1 MKRIILVFILV
12 ILFIPLYASAAT
24 ICSESKEH
32 REYEKHTEEEK
43 NYYIAPVY
51 CNVGDEEFTRSP
63 TITLSAAA
71 SDSKYSSISSGFV
84 TTPKHQYSIGACW
97 AFSSLSLVE
106 SNALKNK
113 LGTYDLSEAHMI
125 YGLVSGG
132 FSDDAGKNGRYY
144 TTSMSG
150 GPIMFGPTYF
160 FNNKGML
167 SESEMPYP
175 QTEKK
180 IKSSEYPSGK
190 KMLTV
195 NQFDLFNLNS
205 YGVCSTDEINLIK
218 NQIINNGSVGVS
230 IYMKELLF
238 SDTAKDYYLA
248 TTSNSELPNHAVS
261 LVGWDDTISKSKFN
275 GATRNGAWIVK
286 NSWGSSWSNDG
297 YFYLSYD
304 DYFGCK
310 YAYSYSGVSKTT
322 FDNTYAAADVVGLTP
337 ISFGSDISFASKFT
351 KKTSG
356 TETIKRVSF
365 MSGANVD
372 YKVYLAKDGNIN
384 NKNNFT
390 LLGSGTSQVMGI
402 KSVNVNGV
410 DITSNYAI
418 VIEFTVKNNSR
429 NTIYTMCNV
438 SSYTSHLSYSTGT
451 NYYGSVNKWN
461 DLASFSM
468 FDVNGSTMTTK
479 CEPNIYVYS
488 VNKGGSTTTPTTNP
502 IEVVNSSK
510 VKIDSSNN
518 ITFTF
523 NRTDSLTL
531 NNITSYL
538 KLNSSY
544 TVYNGSTNITDNT
557 KALATGYK
565 ITIDNKNYFIVIKGD
580 VNSDG
585 KITALDYIEIRKH
598 IMGTKI
604 TDTYKVKAADLD
616 NNNNLTALDYI
627 AIRKILMA

>member
-1 MKRIILVFILV
+1 MDI
-12 ILFIPLYASAAT
+12 
-24 ICSESKEH
+24 
-32 REYEKHTEEEK
+32 
-43 NYYIAPVY
+43 
-51 CNVGDEEFTRSP
+51 
-63 TITLSAAA
+63 
-71 SDSKYSSISSGFV
+71 
-84 TTPKHQYSIGACW
+84 
-97 AFSSLSLVE
+97 
-106 SNALKNK
+106 
-113 LGTYDLSEAHMI
+113 
-125 YGLVSGG
+125 
-132 FSDDAGKNGRYY
+132 
-144 TTSMSG
+144 
-150 GPIMFGPTYF
+150 
-160 FNNKGML
+160 
-167 SESEMPYP
+167 
-175 QTEKK
+175 
-180 IKSSEYPSGK
+180 
-190 KMLTV
+190 
-195 NQFDLFNLNS
+195 
-205 YGVCSTDEINLIK
+205 
-218 NQIINNGSVGVS
+218 S
-230 IYMKELLF
+230 IYHMMII
-238 SDTAKDYYLA
+238 SDVNMHIAIAEYLRQH
-248 TTSNSELPNHAVS
+248 LIIHM
-261 LVGWDDTISKSKFN
+261 LQ
-275 GATRNGAWIVK
+275 
-286 NSWGSSWSNDG
+286 
-297 YFYLSYD
+297 LM
-304 DYFGCK
+304 
-310 YAYSYSGVSKTT
+310 
-322 FDNTYAAADVVGLTP
+322 
-337 ISFGSDISFASKFT
+337 SFGSDISFASKFT

-402 KSVNVNGV
+402 KSVNVSGV

-418 VIEFTVKNNSR
+418 VIEYTVKNNSR

-438 SSYTSHLSYSTGT
+438 SSYTSHLSYSAGT

-468 FDVNGSTMTTK
+468 FDANGSTMTTK

-488 VNKGGSTTTPTTNP
+488 VNKGGNTTTPTTPTTNP
-502 IEVVNSSK
+502 VEVANSSK

-518 ITFTF
+518 IIFTF

-538 KLNSSY
+538 KLNGTY
-544 TVYNGSTNITDNT
+544 TVYNGSTKITDKT